1 MARSWH
7 FGVLALAALLLGC
20 TDMTPAPPGSSP
32 LANAVVNREAAM
44 AMQLLDSGAS
54 PNSAD
59 ERGTAALILAAVTD
73 QYRLAN
79 LLVQRGADV
88 WAADSM
94 GYTAAIYASTS
105 RLDDESDEGK
115 ARLVFISTMRAA
127 GYSWPPP
134 WPKDVLAM
142 KDAGRWPPRPAQ

>member
-1 MARSWH
+1 MALPWH
-7 FGVLALAALLLGC
+7 FGALALVALLPGC
-20 TDMTPAPPGSSP
+20 SNMTPAPPGSSP
-32 LANAVVNREAAM
+32 LANAVVNREPAIAL
-44 AMQLLDSGAS
+44 QLVDSGAS
-54 PNSAD
+54 PNSKD
-59 ERGTAALILAAVTD
+59 ERGTAVLILAAVTD
-73 QYRLAN
+73 QYLLAN
-79 LLVQRGADV
+79 VLVQRGADV

-115 ARLVFISTMRAA
+115 ARLAFISSLRAA

-142 KDAGRWPPRPAQ
+142 REAGRWPPRPAQ